1 MTDEAQMVTSLANF
15 GGKVVDAVAGVG
27 HYAAEVFGT
36 VPHDVVGIA
45 VGDRLRQ
52 RRTENAIRYQARTI
66 ALLAGVDPA
75 RISPPSPSV
84 LIPWMTD
91 AADEERKELCDLWAA
106 LLANAALDG
115 GRKVRRE
122 FFQTL
127 RQMEPP
133 DAALLEVFPLVP
145 AQPQNETQDGA
156 LQRLLSERTGPGGA
170 DVHLSLHALEK
181 LGCLRLPSIYWTFTP
196 YGRALRAALTVET

>member
-1 MTDEAQMVTSLANF
+1 MTDEAHMVASLADL
-15 GGKVVDAVAGVG
+15 GGKVVDAVSGVG
-27 HYAAEVFGT
+27 RYAAEVFGT
-36 VPHDVVGIA
+36 VPHDVVGVAI
-45 VGDRLRQ
+45 GDRLRQ
-52 RRTENAIRYQARTI
+52 RRTENAIRYQAKTI

-84 LIPWMTD
+84 LIPWMTA
-91 AADEERKELCDLWAA
+91 AADEEREELCDLWAA

-122 FFQTL
+122 FFETL

-133 DAALLEVFPLVP
+133 DAVLLEVFPRAP
-145 AQPQNETQDGA
+145 AQSQNETQEVA
-156 LQRLLSERTGPGGA
+156 LQRLFSDRMGHGGA
-170 DVHLSLHALEK
+170 DMHLSLHALEK
-181 LGCLRLPSIYWTFTP
+181 LGCLMRSLYWTSTP